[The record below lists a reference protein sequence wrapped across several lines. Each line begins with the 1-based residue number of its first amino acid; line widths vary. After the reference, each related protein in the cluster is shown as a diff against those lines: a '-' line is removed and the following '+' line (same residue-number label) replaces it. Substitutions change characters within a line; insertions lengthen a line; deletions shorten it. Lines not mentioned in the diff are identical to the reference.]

1 MNTGDSGRLLADRY
15 RLTAELG
22 RGEVGV
28 VWQGRD
34 EVLGREV
41 AVKEVRAAEELSP
54 AEVRALYSRLER
66 EAMTAGRISHR
77 NATTVHDVV
86 IEDGRLWIVMELV
99 RGLSLAAALE
109 AEGPM
114 SPAGAAR
121 IGAEAVSALRSAHEA
136 GIIHRDIKPSNILL
150 GNDNRIVLTDF
161 GTAQVKA
168 DTAHDRPGAA
178 VGRPEFLA
186 PECARGQDPGP
197 AADLWALGAV
207 LYLAVEGVSPFRRGT
222 PGETLRSLAAY
233 TDADLPPMRRAGALA
248 PVLEGLLRADPA
260 ERTTAARAERLLR
273 VAAAGGGPRAT
284 APPSPSSP
292 PSSPD
297 AGRTD
302 SGEEGDGGRRGAPGT
317 APERRPPSAAGS
329 WDADRGPRG
338 VLVLVAGLLVLLV
351 AALAVAVA
359 LR

>member
-1 MNTGDSGRLLADRY
+1 MSTGDSGRLLADRY
-15 RLTAELG
+15 RLAAELG

-54 AEVRALYSRLER
+54 AEVRVLYSRLER

-109 AEGPM
+109 ADGPM

-136 GIIHRDIKPSNILL
+136 GITHRDIKPSNILL
-150 GNDNRIVLTDF
+150 GNDNRVVLTDF
-161 GTAQVKA
+161 GTARVKA
-168 DTAHDRPGAA
+168 DTAHERPGAP

-186 PECARGQDPGP
+186 PECTRGQDPGP
-197 AADLWALGAV
+197 AADLWALGVV
-207 LYLAVEGVSPFRRGT
+207 LYLAVEGVSPFHRDT

-260 ERTTAARAERLLR
+260 GRTDAALAERLLR
-273 VAAAGGGPRAT
+273 VAAAGGGPRAAASSSAPS
-284 APPSPSSP
+284 APPSPSS
-292 PSSPD
+292 SPEPVRP
-297 AGRTD
+297 A
-302 SGEEGDGGRRGAPGT
+302 SGEDEGGGSGGSGRRGAPG
-317 APERRPPSAAGS
+317 S
-329 WDADRGPRG
+329 WDAARGPRG
-338 VLVLVAGLLVLLV
+338 VLALVAGLLILLM
-351 AALAVAVA
+351 AALAVAVV

>member
-1 MNTGDSGRLLADRY
+1 MMNTGDSGRLLADRY
-15 RLTAELG
+15 RLAAELG

-41 AVKEVRAAEELSP
+41 AVKEVRAAAELSP
-54 AEVRALYSRLER
+54 AEVRALYSHLER

-86 IEDGRLWIVMELV
+86 IEDGRLWVVMELV
-99 RGLSLAAALE
+99 RGLSLAAVLE
-109 AEGPM
+109 ADGPM

-121 IGAEAVSALRSAHEA
+121 IGAGVASALRSAHEA
-136 GIIHRDIKPSNILL
+136 GITHRDVKPSNILL
-150 GNDNRIVLTDF
+150 GNDNRVVLTDF
-161 GTAQVKA
+161 GTAQVKTG
-168 DTAHDRPGAA
+168 TAHDRPGAP

-197 AADLWALGAV
+197 AADLWALGVV

-260 ERTTAARAERLLR
+260 ERMDAAGAERPLR
-273 VAAAGGGPRAT
+273 VAAAGGGPRA
-284 APPSPSSP
+284 AASPSSSPPSPSP
-292 PSSPD
+292 
-297 AGRTD
+297 A
-302 SGEEGDGGRRGAPGT
+302 SGEDGSGEGAGGGSGGRRDTP
-317 APERRPPSAAGS
+317 GS
-329 WDADRGPRG
+329 WEADRGPRG
-338 VLVLVAGLLVLLV
+338 VLALVAGLLVLLL
-351 AALAVAVA
+351 AALVVAVV